1 LHSPI
6 YRSSRELPRPYISA
20 ESIKKVIRALE
31 RNEDLEA
38 DVQKCIE
45 EYISIFSDVLIPLL
59 RQSAPLQELED
70 YLKTPEAMTPI
81 DLLSPFMPEGK
92 TIRNEVDH
100 YLAVRIVQVVPST
113 RIADT
118 ASTHFQK
125 CADSR
130 AAEWRKKLASFTP
143 ERPVVHRGIVV
154 TSMFHFFLPK
164 NILF

>member
-1 LHSPI
+1 MI
-6 YRSSRELPRPYISA
+6 G
-20 ESIKKVIRALE
+20 ALQ

-38 DVQKCIE
+38 DVQKRIM
-45 EYISIFSDVLIPLL
+45 EYISVFSNVLIPLL

-70 YLKTPEAMTPI
+70 YLKTPEAITPI

-100 YLAVRIVQVVPST
+100 YLAVKIVQVVPSA

-118 ASTHFQK
+118 ASIHFQK

-154 TSMFHFFLPK
+154 TSMLHFFLPG
-164 NILF
+164 NILL